1 VETFSV
7 IAAVAI
13 MIVVPVYLVYMMVL
27 SIQEERRRS
36 HLTKVWANFG
46 LSLVLCILFFVT
58 SAGHGVVQWQRY
70 AAEQRTHGDP
80 VEVSGYL
87 VDYGE
92 STLENGQSEF
102 LQLFSFVVLAAAYI
116 HRGSAES
123 RDSEDRMEQMLKD
136 IKAKLEAQEGG
147 RRLRYSCGR
156 WTRPFIQ
163 RIMRGA
169 PAIDRC

>member
-1 VETFSV
+1 
-7 IAAVAI
+7 
-13 MIVVPVYLVYMMVL
+13 MMVL

-92 STLENGQSEF
+92 STGNPHWRTGSPS
-102 LQLFSFVVLAAAYI
+102 SFNC
-116 HRGSAES
+116 S
-123 RDSEDRMEQMLKD
+123 RSWSWPPRTST
-136 IKAKLEAQEGG
+136 EGVPSPG
-147 RRLRYSCGR
+147 
-156 WTRPFIQ
+156 TA
-163 RIMRGA
+163 RIA
-169 PAIDRC
+169 WNRC